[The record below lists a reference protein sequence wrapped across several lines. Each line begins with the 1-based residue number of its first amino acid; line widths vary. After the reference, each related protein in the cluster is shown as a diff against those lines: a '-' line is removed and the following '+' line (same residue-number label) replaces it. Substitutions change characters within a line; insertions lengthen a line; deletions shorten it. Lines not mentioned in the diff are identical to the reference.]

1 MKKILLTLVCLLSAL
16 SLLGVPAKPGSF
28 KYTQPDGSVITL
40 WRHGDEFGHWLTD
53 NQGRV
58 VRKDASGFYRVDATA
73 DLASLR
79 RAALAKRQQANR
91 QRRTRR
97 GTNYVAFGKK
107 HFLVILVEF
116 TDKSFTVSETN
127 TAFTNLLNQSGYSVN
142 DGTGSARDYY
152 FENSKEVFEPVFDVY
167 GPVTLSKEMA
177 YYGGNDDS
185 GYDKYPEEAVAE
197 ACRLL
202 NEQIDFTS
210 YDNDGD
216 GNVDLVFMYY
226 AGHGEADYYGVDAE
240 DTIWPHQWEL
250 SSGGIELA
258 LDGVT
263 IDSYACSNELDGFT
277 DKMVGIGTACH
288 EFGHAMGLPDF
299 YDVDYETKG
308 QSGGLYAF
316 SLMDAGS
323 YNNDGRTPPYLNI
336 EERILLGWLDDS
348 AFEDITQSG
357 DYVLRSIHSDNKAFR
372 TTTDQDGEYF
382 VYECR
387 TKTGWDAGL
396 PAYGMIVYHVDKSDR
411 TVEIDG
417 MNTAPTAAE
426 LWSNWQAT
434 NAINENGSHPC
445 FYVVP
450 AYGQDDLMFGYE
462 YVSGYGYYFDP
473 DRKGYAL
480 QIPFPGSEGITGFTA
495 KSWNGV
501 LSSVS
506 LSRIAYDDS
515 KDNPKVTFTASVAKP
530 GLDYPVIRN
539 PLNGT
544 YVTGGSL
551 DLELDV
557 PEGMSVSSVAWSFDD
572 QPTTAGK
579 VNFTQAGDHT
589 VEAAVTLQDGRILL
603 VTLDIHVDLF
613 D

>member
-1 MKKILLTLVCLLSAL
+1 MMKKLFLTLACLSAAW
-16 SLLGVPAKPGSF
+16 SLFAIPAKPGGIR
-28 KYTQPDGSVITL
+28 YTQPDGSVITIF
-40 WRHGDEFGHWLTD
+40 RHGDEFGHWTTD
-53 NQGRV
+53 SQGRV
-58 VRKDASGFYRVDATA
+58 IRKDADGFYRVDTQA
-73 DLASLR
+73 DLTSLR

-116 TDKSFTVSETN
+116 ADLSFASSDARS
-127 TAFTNLLNQSGYSVN
+127 AFSNMMNQEKYSVN
-142 DGTGSARDYY
+142 GATGSARDYY
-152 FENSKEVFEPVFDVY
+152 FENSKGVFEPVFDVY
-167 GPVTLSKEMA
+167 GPVTLSQKMA
-177 YYGGNDDS
+177 YYGGNDSS
-185 GYDKYPEEAVAE
+185 GYDKYPEEAVVD

-202 NEQIDFTS
+202 DGQIDFTR

-226 AGHGEADYYGVDAE
+226 AGHGEADYNGDDAE

-250 SSGGIELA
+250 SSGGKELA

-263 IDSYACSNELDGFT
+263 IDSYACTNELDGFT
-277 DKMVGIGTACH
+277 NKMVGIGTACH

-299 YDVDYETKG
+299 YDTDYDENDEC
-308 QSGGLYAF
+308 GGLYDF
-316 SLMDAGS
+316 SLMCGGS
-323 YNNDGRTPPYLNI
+323 YNNDGRTPPYFNI

-348 AFEDITQSG
+348 AYEDITESG
-357 DYVLRSIHSDNKAFR
+357 NYVLPSIQSDKAFR
-372 TTTDQDGEYF
+372 TATDQEGEYF

-387 TKTGWDAGL
+387 TNTGWDAGL
-396 PAYGMIVYHVDKSDR
+396 PAHGMIVYHVDKSDR
-411 TVEIDG
+411 TVAISG
-417 MNTAPTAAE
+417 ISPAPTAAS
-426 LWSNWQAT
+426 LWSNWNET
-434 NAINENGSHPC
+434 NSINENGSHPC
-445 FYVVP
+445 FYVVS
-450 AYGQDDLMFGYE
+450 AYDQENLMFGYE

-473 DRKGYAL
+473 NGKGYAL
-480 QIPFPGSEGITGFTA
+480 QMPFPGSEGVTDFTA

-501 LSSVS
+501 PSSVS
-506 LSRIAYDDS
+506 LKQIAF
-515 KDNPKVTFTASVAKP
+515 NGTQVTFTATVDKLE
-530 GLDYPVIRN
+530 LDYPVIRN
-539 PLNGT
+539 PQQGT

-551 DLELDV
+551 DLVLDV

-589 VEAAVTLQDGRILL
+589 VEAAVTLQDGRLLL

>member
-116 TDKSFTVSETN
+116 ADLSFASSDAQS
-127 TAFTNLLNQSGYSVN
+127 AFSNMMNQEKYSVN
-142 DGTGSARDYY
+142 GATGSARDYY
-152 FENSKEVFEPVFDVY
+152 FENSKGAFEPVFDVY
-167 GPVTLSKEMA
+167 GPVTLSQEMA
-177 YYGGNDDS
+177 YYGGNDSS
-185 GYDKYPEEAVAE
+185 GDDKHPEEAVVD

-202 NEQIDFTS
+202 DGQIDFTR

-226 AGHGEADYYGVDAE
+226 AGHGEADYHGDDAE
-240 DTIWPHQWEL
+240 DTIWPHQWAL
-250 SSGGIELA
+250 SSGGKELA

-277 DKMVGIGTACH
+277 NKMVGIGTACH

-299 YDVDYETKG
+299 YDPDYDENG
-308 QSGGLYAF
+308 ECGGLYDF
-316 SLMDAGS
+316 SLMCGGS
-323 YNNDGRTPPYLNI
+323 YNNDGRTPPYFNI

-348 AFEDITQSG
+348 AYEDITESG
-357 DYVLRSIHSDNKAFR
+357 NYVLPSIQSDKAFR
-372 TTTDQDGEYF
+372 TATDQEGEYF

-387 TKTGWDAGL
+387 TNTGWDAGL
-396 PAYGMIVYHVDKSDR
+396 PAHGMIVYHVDKSDR
-411 TVEIDG
+411 TVAISG
-417 MNTAPTAAE
+417 ISPAPTAAS
-426 LWSNWQAT
+426 LWSNWNET
-434 NAINENGSHPC
+434 NSINENGSHPC
-445 FYVVP
+445 FYVVS
-450 AYGQDDLMFGYE
+450 AYDQENLMFGYE

-473 DRKGYAL
+473 KGKGYAL
-480 QIPFPGSEGITGFTA
+480 QMPFPGSEGVTDFTA

-501 LSSVS
+501 SSSVS

-515 KDNPKVTFTASVAKP
+515 KVTFTASVAKA

-539 PLNGT
+539 PQQGT

-551 DLELDV
+551 DLVLDV

-579 VNFTQAGDHT
+579 VTFTQAGDHT
-589 VEAAVTLQDGRILL
+589 VEATVTLTDGRVLL